1 MVPGVRPVTPLP
13 TVAVIIPARNEA
25 PVIGACLRSVAAQG
39 WPAGRLQVIVIDDGS
54 TDDTGA
60 IARAQ
65 GATVLRT
72 GGVGPSRGRNL
83 GLARTSAD
91 YVLFT
96 DADCE
101 LQEGFLCAL
110 VAGLEAAGGAFAG
123 AGGRQEGPPGAPAY
137 ARRVQ
142 RLLEAAGF
150 VSDYAHTSRR
160 ATETSHNPSCCALL
174 RRAAVLE
181 AGGFRED
188 LWPCEDLDLDLR
200 LRRLG
205 HRLLYVPEAVVHHH
219 RPDTPAAFARMMRN
233 YGRGHAQLIALHGP
247 TRLLHL
253 MPLATLATAGLAP
266 AAAVATAPAWMALR
280 LRRDPP
286 GPAEVAALAAMLA
299 QALVAWHRGFA
310 QGLAGVTA
318 IERPR

>member
-1 MVPGVRPVTPLP
+1 MNAPS
-13 TVAVIIPARNEA
+13 VAVIIPARNEA
-25 PVIGACLRSVAAQG
+25 PVIDACLRSVAAQG
-39 WPAGRLQVIVIDDGS
+39 WPQGRLEVIVIDDGS

-60 IARAQ
+60 RARAA

-72 GGVGPSRGRNL
+72 DGVGPARGRNL
-83 GLARTSAD
+83 ALARARAD
-91 YVLFT
+91 YCLLT

-101 LQEGFLCAL
+101 LGTGFLAAL
-110 VAGLEAAGGAFAG
+110 VDGLHAAGPGFAG
-123 AGGRQEGPPGAPAY
+123 AGGRQQGPAGAPLY

-142 RLLEAAGF
+142 RFLEAAGF
-150 VSDYAHTSRR
+150 VSDYAHTGRR

-181 AGGFRED
+181 VGGFRED

-200 LRRLG
+200 LRRCG
-205 HRLLYVPEAVVHHH
+205 YRLVYLPAAVVHHH
-219 RPDTPAAFARMMRN
+219 RPETPTAFARMMRN
-233 YGRGHAQLIALHGP
+233 YGRGHAHFIRLHGP

-253 MPLATLATAGLAP
+253 MPLATLASLGVAP

-280 LRRDPP
+280 LRHDPP
-286 GPAEVAALAAMLA
+286 GPAELAALTAMLA

-310 QGLAGVTA
+310 EGLAGVTA